1 MNSMSVCLWFDT
13 QAEEAAKFYVDV
25 FPNSRILEISHYGE
39 GSPLP
44 AGTVMTVRLSVDGL
58 ELTALNGGPVY
69 QISPAV
75 SLVATCPTQ
84 AEVDRLWERLTDG
97 GQEVQ
102 CGWLVDR
109 FGVSWQII
117 PAGLGQLLGSTDRA
131 AAQRAMEAMLKMV
144 KLDIETLRRAY
155 DGELVP

>member
-1 MNSMSVCLWFDT
+1 MNSMSVCLWFDS
-13 QAEEAAKFYVDV
+13 QAEAAADLYVDA
-25 FPNSRILEISHYGE
+25 FPNSRVLDITRYGE
-39 GSPLP
+39 GAPQP
-44 AGTVMTVRLSVDGL
+44 AGSVMTVRVLLDGL

-69 QISPAV
+69 ELSPAI
-75 SLVATCPTQ
+75 SLVATCGTQ

-117 PAGLGQLLGSTDRA
+117 PAGLGELLGSSDRA
-131 AAQRAMEAMLKMV
+131 AAQRATEAMLKMV
-144 KLDIETLRRAY
+144 KLDIEALRRAY
-155 DGELVP
+155 SGEPS

>member
-1 MNSMSVCLWFDT
+1 MSVCLWFDT

-117 PAGLGQLLGSTDRA
+117 PAGLGELLGSTDRA